1 MKIFI
6 TGATGFIGSHL
17 VKTLQEKNNCEI
29 KCLVRKNSE
38 TETLQKCDVELF
50 FGDLL
55 DENSLKEG
63 VQDCNVIY
71 HLAGKVFAQKI
82 EDFLDVNV
90 TGTKNLLEA
99 AVSAKIEK
107 FIYFSSIAAVG
118 PNRKLDVLLSEDSPC
133 RPITSYGKSKYEA
146 EKLVHAFSKNYELP
160 SIIIR
165 PPMVY
170 GPGATDCR
178 SAKLFKMIREKKFIF
193 IGNGK
198 NKLNTCYI
206 ENLIHG
212 VLLLNEKK
220 KILGEKIFFF
230 ADAEVSTM
238 QELVNL
244 IAAKEG
250 VKVNNI
256 HIPVICA
263 KFLAMI
269 LQGLGKVLHF
279 TPMINLEMVGE
290 LINSWN
296 YDMTLG
302 TRELGYVPKVQLHDG
317 IGRTVSWYRCKRG
330 IV

>member
-17 VKTLQEKNNCEI
+17 VKTLQERNNCEI
-29 KCLVRKNSE
+29 KCLVRKNSK
-38 TETLQKCDVELF
+38 TGNLQKCDAELF

-55 DENSLKEG
+55 DKNSLQEG
-63 VQDCNVIY
+63 VKDCKVIY
-71 HLAGKVFAQKI
+71 HLAGKVFARKT
-82 EDFLDVNV
+82 EDFIDVNV

-118 PNRKLDVLLSEDSPC
+118 PNRRKDVLLNENSPC

-146 EKLVHAFSKNYELP
+146 EKLVHAFSKHYELS

-178 SAKLFKMIREKKFIF
+178 SAKLFEMIRGKKFVF
-193 IGNGK
+193 IGDGK
-198 NKLNTCYI
+198 NTLNTCYI

-212 VLLLNEKK
+212 VLLLNEKGK
-220 KILGEKIFFF
+220 SLGDKTYFF

-238 QELVNL
+238 QELVSL
-244 IAAKEG
+244 IAAKEK

-256 HIPVICA
+256 HMPIACA
-263 KFLAMI
+263 QYIAFL
-269 LQGLGKVLHF
+269 LQGLSKLF
-279 TPMINLEMVGE
+279 NFSPLITSDMVGE
-290 LINSWN
+290 LINSWH

-317 IGRTVSWYRCKRG
+317 IERTVSWYRDRRG

>member
-17 VKTLQEKNNCEI
+17 VKTLQEKNDCEI
-29 KCLVRKNSE
+29 KCLVRKSSE

-55 DENSLKEG
+55 DKDSLQEG
-63 VQDCNVIY
+63 VKDCHVIY
-71 HLAGKVFAQKI
+71 HLAGKVFARKI

-99 AVSAKIEK
+99 AASAKIEQ

-118 PNRKLDVLLSEDSPC
+118 PNRKRDVLLNENSPC

-146 EKLVHAFSKNYELP
+146 EKIVHAFSKNYELP

-170 GPGATDCR
+170 GPGAIDCR
-178 SAKLFKMIREKKFIF
+178 SAKLFEMIREKKFVF
-193 IGNGK
+193 VGNGK

-206 ENLIHG
+206 ENLLHG
-212 VLLLNEKK
+212 VLLLNEKE
-220 KILGEKIFFF
+220 KILGEKIYFF
-230 ADAEVSTM
+230 ADAEISTM

-250 VKVNNI
+250 VKVNNVN
-256 HIPVICA
+256 IPVTCA
-263 KFLAMI
+263 KSIAFF
-269 LQGLGKVLHF
+269 LQGLSELF
-279 TPMINLEMVGE
+279 NFSPLITLDMVGE
-290 LINSWN
+290 LINNWN

-302 TRELGYVPKVQLHDG
+302 TKELGYVPKVQLHDG
-317 IGRTVSWYRCKRG
+317 IERTVSWYRSKRG
-330 IV
+330 TV